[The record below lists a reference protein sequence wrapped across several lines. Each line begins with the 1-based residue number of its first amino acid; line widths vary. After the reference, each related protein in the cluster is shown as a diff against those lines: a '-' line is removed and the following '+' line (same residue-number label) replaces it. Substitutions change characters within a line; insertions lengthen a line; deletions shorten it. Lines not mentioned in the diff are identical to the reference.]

1 LELIGIIGINFA
13 KIVDFFNWFDV
24 IPGSNDVYQRNRMTQ
39 RPLKERGNSTIV
51 LNAMLL
57 TIRRQGQTE
66 LDAVCVTG
74 DKKIISLLITS

>member
-1 LELIGIIGINFA
+1 VAFDIGYYCKILVFIFA

-24 IPGSNDVYQRNRMTQ
+24 NPGSNDVYQRNRMTQ
-39 RPLKERGNSTIV
+39 KPLKERGNSTIV

-66 LDAVCVTG
+66 LDAVSVTG
-74 DKKIISLLITS
+74 GSM